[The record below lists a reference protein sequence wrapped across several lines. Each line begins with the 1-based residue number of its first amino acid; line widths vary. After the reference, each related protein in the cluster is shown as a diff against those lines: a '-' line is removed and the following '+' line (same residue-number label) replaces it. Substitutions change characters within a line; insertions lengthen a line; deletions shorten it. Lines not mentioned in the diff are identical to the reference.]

1 MIDTVQTTF
10 YNGRLDTSHSQKE
23 NCTLHCTALLCHT
36 IYVIS
41 TSLSS
46 HVDTVVEGVLAQF
59 PFLFLIIQKS
69 WRKRKS
75 AVIYHFAQSI
85 KVSTFKVYANG
96 RLNFAG
102 WPNSSFSF
110 LKNTPPVT
118 SHQSPVITIHFSL
131 ELFSAKSTR
140 GDTRTG
146 VWAGWGRD
154 QWIAGAFL
162 SCGPF
167 F

>member
-1 MIDTVQTTF
+1 MSRIDGRAAKHMIDTVQTTF

-102 WPNSSFSF
+102 
-110 LKNTPPVT
+110 
-118 SHQSPVITIHFSL
+118 
-131 ELFSAKSTR
+131 
-140 GDTRTG
+140 
-146 VWAGWGRD
+146 
-154 QWIAGAFL
+154 
-162 SCGPF
+162 
-167 F
+167 